1 MEEDDIV
8 KSRYS
13 NTSYRERRTNKEG
26 RAVGLRSL

>member
-13 NTSYRERRTNKEG
+13 NTLVRRRTDKEG
-26 RAVGLRSL
+26 RAIGLRNL